1 MKAGI
6 IVAMSSEYDAL
17 MRAGLDTVALSGIGK
32 VNAAATAT
40 EMILRQK
47 PDCII
52 NSGCAGS
59 VRNDVEMFDIVLGRQ
74 TAHHDVWCGEPN
86 EFGVVE
92 GCPKRFDADPQ
103 LLALAESLELE
114 QHLHSGLIC
123 SGDQFF
129 ISMEEDRRILRLYP
143 DCLACDMESAAIAQ
157 VCARY
162 GVPFLSLRIISD
174 VHTSVEAQKASY
186 SDFWGQLAGSSFN
199 VMKQLIEKI

>member
-1 MKAGI
+1 MH
-6 IVAMSSEYDAL
+6 SEFDAL
-17 MRAGLDTVALSGIGK
+17 KRAGLSSIALSGIGK

-40 EMILRQK
+40 EMILRDK

-59 VRNDVEMFDIVLGRQ
+59 VNAEVGMFDIVVGKQ

-86 EFGVVE
+86 NWGVVE
-92 GCPKRFDADPQ
+92 GCPQRFDADPY
-103 LLALAESLELE
+103 LLSRTEGLQLE
-114 QHLHSGLIC
+114 QKMHSGLIC

-129 ISMEEDRRILRLYP
+129 ISMEEDRRILQLYP

-162 GVPFLSLRIISD
+162 GVPFLSFRIISD
-174 VHTSVEAQKASY
+174 IHTSAEAQKASY
-186 SDFWGQLAGSSFN
+186 GDFWAMLAGSSFD
-199 VMKQLIEKI
+199 VLKQLIDRI

>member
-1 MKAGI
+1 MKTGL

-17 MRAGLDTVALSGIGK
+17 KRAGLDAVALSGIGK

-59 VRNDVEMFDIVLGRQ
+59 VKAELGMFDIVVGRQ
-74 TAHHDVWCGEPN
+74 CAHHDVWCGEPN

-92 GCPKRFDADPQ
+92 GCPQRFDADPQ
-103 LLALAESLELE
+103 LLSIAEGLEVG
-114 QHLHSGLIC
+114 QRLHSGLIC

-129 ISMEEDRRILRLYP
+129 ISMEEDARILRLYP

-174 VHTSVEAQKASY
+174 VHTSAEAQKASY
-186 SDFWGQLAGSSFN
+186 SDFWGQLAGSSFE
-199 VMKQLIEKI
+199 VLKQLTDKI